1 MEKSLKFLLRD
12 FKLECKAIYVR
23 DNSKSKVFNRCKLIK
38 IFYGEFD
45 PGSGL
50 TLAACLTHASR
61 TEYLRIFSG
70 ERVSNVQVMYLR
82 TANNKLKSLLIRN
95 SFIRGHPLMNKD
107 LSCGD
112 QPVSY

>member
-1 MEKSLKFLLRD
+1 M
-12 FKLECKAIYVR
+12 R
-23 DNSKSKVFNRCKLIK
+23 DNSKSKVFNRCKLINK
-38 IFYGEFD
+38 FYGEFD

-70 ERVSNVQVMYLR
+70 ERVSKVQVMYLR

-95 SFIRGHPLMNKD
+95 SFFERHLLKNKD

>member
-1 MEKSLKFLLRD
+1 M
-12 FKLECKAIYVR
+12 
-23 DNSKSKVFNRCKLIK
+23 N

-61 TEYLRIFSG
+61 TKYPRVFSG

-95 SFIRGHPLMNKD
+95 SFLRGHPLRNKD

>member
-1 MEKSLKFLLRD
+1 MQVERNTF
-12 FKLECKAIYVR
+12 V
-23 DNSKSKVFNRCKLIK
+23 
-38 IFYGEFD
+38 
-45 PGSGL
+45 
-50 TLAACLTHASR
+50 
-61 TEYLRIFSG
+61 FSG

-95 SFIRGHPLMNKD
+95 SFIEGHPLMNKD